1 MHKLGIIVPYRDR
14 VNQLLIF
21 KRAISDYLSDKN
33 INYELIIVEQD
44 GAKIFNR
51 GKLLNIG
58 FLYAKK
64 LKCDYVVFHDIDMM
78 PINVDYSYS
87 PYPVQLSTKFF
98 SNDSTFN
105 RIVFDEY
112 FGGVTLFPSDIF
124 ETINGYPNE
133 YWGWGYE
140 DNDLL
145 FRCRQYNVD
154 LYEKK
159 IKLLGS
165 NGAAVKFNG
174 TRVFELL

>member
-98 SNDSTFN
+98 QMTQLLIELYLMN
-105 RIVFDEY
+105 ILVELHY
-112 FGGVTLFPSDIF
+112 FHPIYL
-124 ETINGYPNE
+124 
-133 YWGWGYE
+133 
-140 DNDLL
+140 
-145 FRCRQYNVD
+145 
-154 LYEKK
+154 
-159 IKLLGS
+159 KL
-165 NGAAVKFNG
+165 
-174 TRVFELL
+174 